1 MTKYKRSSVVIFV
14 VALILGISA
23 VLLSYTGIL
32 YLILDVKTE
41 SGAAVNTRRPSP
53 LGRWHLVLLL
63 PYAVCCTLCVLCC
76 AFELLS
82 DPVGFVCAP
91 YGQNTPTRMR

>member
-41 SGAAVNTRRPSP
+41 SGAAVNTRRPIAA
-53 LGRWHLVLLL
+53 L
-63 PYAVCCTLCVLCC
+63 PMAPGASAAVRCTLYAV
-76 AFELLS
+76 
-82 DPVGFVCAP
+82 
-91 YGQNTPTRMR
+91 